1 MATVIRFGILVIWLT
16 CRLHAQQAPGYFD
29 HLTSENGLTENHV
42 NAIHQD
48 EQGYLWFGTF
58 DGLNRYDG
66 YDVVSYKPDPNR
78 SSTLSGLLIF
88 ALTSDQQGS
97 IWIGTTGT
105 GLNRFDPRSATFEY
119 YGPEDGRPHSLVSNT
134 VQSLLTDSRNRLL
147 VGTDKGVSIL
157 DLNDTIDG
165 PPAFTNYQINGLGSR
180 IEKIFEDRDGGIW
193 LGTEHGLY
201 KMVESPNG
209 GVQFVRYSLPTQDDR
224 HLSINDIVQSRDGQM
239 IVGGNLGLFYQ
250 VRSPG
255 STDFV
260 KAEDYNVTSMILD
273 PATDHLWVGTTQG
286 LRGLVVGRFGD
297 APRAEMSFV
306 HVTADRRSLS
316 NDNITAVYLDH
327 SGMLWIGTF
336 GGGVNKF
343 DPRGKRFFQ
352 IQRIDEDH
360 SLSNNGVRALYQDK
374 SGGVWVGT
382 VGGGLNYSEQQL
394 QAGAEARFR
403 TISPPGR
410 VYSILEVDNRAG
422 HRMLLGSD
430 SGPGL
435 FEIDLR
441 TTPYVARPIR
451 SMNRAVFSLLESN
464 DGTVWLGTYAGG
476 LHRWVPRDDG
486 TYDKTTFR
494 SEPGT
499 GGLPSDIIRS
509 LLEDRAGNL
518 WIGTADGLA
527 RISADSLH
535 LDDPSFRV
543 YRNVPGDTLTLSHNY
558 VLPLFEASN
567 GSIWVGTFGGGL
579 NRYVPASEGR
589 ADHFEH
595 VDERDGLRSGV
606 IKAILE
612 DGDGQLWFSS
622 NMGITRYT
630 PPTGDLVHFDY
641 SDGLQSNEFQELAAV
656 RQQDGTLIFGGV
668 NGLNLFDPA
677 IIKANTVPA
686 KPIITELNI
695 GNETVGIM
703 DTVNGRVVLEQS
715 ISHTD
720 RLDLTYR
727 QNSISFKFAG
737 LHFASPGKN
746 SFAYRLRGFDD
757 DWIHTNADQR
767 MATYTNLP
775 YDDYVFEVK
784 AANSDGVW
792 NETPAAIAVSIAPPF
807 YATWYAFVLYGLGF
821 LAMMYA
827 VRRYSIID
835 AEEKNRLL
843 IKRVSQ
849 EKTEELNQLK
859 LQFFTNISHEFRTPL
874 TLITSPLESL
884 IQNGENIPP
893 LRRDQFYHLM
903 YKNSKY
909 LLRLVDQLLD
919 FRRLDQGQM
928 PLQVRKSD
936 IVSFVDE
943 ATAPFEFLATK
954 KNVTYSIRAEESPI
968 TTWFDPDVLEKILF
982 NLLSNA
988 FKFTPSGGEVRLTI
1002 RKSNANDRHFKTH
1015 LDTYGAVCISVMN
1028 TGPGIPRRQLRRI
1041 FDRFYKSTTE
1051 GLQNREGAGIGLA
1064 FTKTLVDLHH
1074 GLINAESE
1082 VGQQTTF
1089 HVRLALDKN
1098 HYSKSQIAQSSA
1110 TSYVPQSDP
1119 VDYFM
1124 PDENLPEEELNS
1136 LQLNKL
1142 PAARRGNDAEEES
1155 PLLLY
1160 IDDNSDL
1167 RNFIRQGFASDFR
1180 VIAADGG
1187 AAGIELA
1194 KTSLP
1199 DIVISDIMMPEVDG
1213 MQVLEALKND
1223 PRTSHIPVIMLT
1235 AKDTEESVAEGLGYG
1250 ADGYVTKPFNLEL
1263 LRQQIINIVNFREAL
1278 RARFRQEVITSP
1290 KEVTVTNA
1298 DEEFLQQAMDI
1309 VEENMS
1315 NTEFSVEQLVRE
1327 MSVSRSKLYL
1337 KLKALTGQSS
1347 SEFVRTIR
1355 LKRAVQLLEDSN
1367 YSVKE
1372 VMFMTGFNTASY
1384 FSKCFKQQ
1392 FGIVPS
1398 EYMRKKREDAEA

>member
-1 MATVIRFGILVIWLT
+1 MTTVLRLCCLIILVSVL
-16 CRLHAQQAPGYFD
+16 RLSAQDAPGYFEY
-29 HLTSENGLTENHV
+29 LTSENGLTENHV

-48 EQGYLWFGTF
+48 KQGYLWFGTF

-66 YDVVSYKPDPNR
+66 YEVVTYKPDPNR
-78 SSTLSGLLIF
+78 SNTLSGLLIF
-88 ALTSDQQGS
+88 AMSSDLHGN

-105 GLNRFDPRSATFEY
+105 GLNRFDPLTNTFEY
-119 YGPEDGRPHSLVSNT
+119 FGPDDGRQNSLVSNT
-134 VQSLLTDSRNRLL
+134 VQSMLTDSRNRLL
-147 VGTDKGVSIL
+147 VGTDKGLSIL
-157 DLNDTIDG
+157 DLNGSDAAQRTS
-165 PPAFTNYQINGLGSR
+165 FTNYEVNGLNLR
-180 IEKIFEDRDGGIW
+180 IETIFEDRDGTIW
-193 LGTEHGLY
+193 LGTDRGLY
-201 KMVESPNG
+201 KMIESNG
-209 GVQFVRYSLPTQDDR
+209 DGVQFVRIAIPTIASDQNT
-224 HLSINDIVQSRDGQM
+224 INDITQTADGQLV
-239 IVGGNLGLFYQ
+239 IGGTSGLYYQ
-250 VRSPG
+250 LRSPG
-255 STDFV
+255 NIEFAKV
-260 KAEDYNVTSMILD
+260 GYLPVTSMVLD
-273 PATDHLWVGTTQG
+273 TTTDHLWVGTSQG
-286 LRGLVVGRFGD
+286 LQAFTAGEFGE
-297 APRAEMSFV
+297 APRSVMHFTN
-306 HVTADRRSLS
+306 VTSDRRSLS
-316 NDNITAVYLDH
+316 NNNITEVYLDH
-327 SGMLWIGTF
+327 SGILWIGTF

-352 IQRIDEDH
+352 LQHTDQPT
-360 SLSNNGVRALYQDK
+360 SLSNNGVRAVYQDR

-382 VGGGLNYSEQQL
+382 VGGGVNYSPTSL
-394 QAGAEARFR
+394 QPGKEANF
-403 TISPPGR
+403 TVLDPPKR
-410 VYSILEVDNRAG
+410 VYSILEINNASG
-422 HRMLLGSD
+422 HKVLLGSD

-435 FEIDLR
+435 FEVDLNEP
-441 TTPYVARPIR
+441 TLTARPNR
-451 SMNRAVFSLLESN
+451 SVDRAIFSMIEAN
-464 DGTVWLGTYAGG
+464 DGTIWLGSYAGG
-476 LHRWVPRDDG
+476 LYRWVPQSDG
-486 TYDKTTFR
+486 TYDKTVFR
-494 SEPGT
+494 SNGSGT
-499 GGLPSDIIRS
+499 SLPSDIVRS
-509 LLEDRAGNL
+509 LLEDRSGNL
-518 WIGTADGLA
+518 WIGTGDGLA
-527 RISADSLH
+527 RISADSVQ
-535 LDDPSFRV
+535 LDNPSFRV
-543 YRNVPGDTLTLSHNY
+543 FRNIPGEVSSLSHNY
-558 VLPLFEASN
+558 ILPLFEASN
-567 GSIWVGTFGGGL
+567 GDIWIGTFGGGL
-579 NRYVPASEGR
+579 NRYVPGSEGKT
-589 ADHFEH
+589 DHFVH
-595 VDERDGLRSGV
+595 ITERGGLRSGV

-612 DGDGQLWFSS
+612 DSRGHLWLSS
-622 NMGITRYT
+622 NKGITRYD
-630 PPTGDLVHFDY
+630 PRSSDLINFDY

-656 RQQDGTLIFGGV
+656 RQHDGTMIFGGV
-668 NGLNLFDPA
+668 NGINLFDPGT
-677 IIKANTVPA
+677 ITPNTVEA
-686 KPIITELNI
+686 RPIITELSI
-695 GNETVGIM
+695 GNETVGIN
-703 DTVNGRVVLEQS
+703 DTLNGRVLLTQS

-720 RLDLTYR
+720 RLNLTYR
-727 QNSISFKFAG
+727 ENSLSLKFAG

-746 SFAYRLRGFDD
+746 RYAYRLVGFDD
-757 DWIHTNADQR
+757 DWIYTTADQR
-767 MATYTNLP
+767 SATYTNLP
-775 YDDYVFEVK
+775 YDDYTFEVK
-784 AANSDGVW
+784 AANSDGIW
-792 NETPAAIAVSIAPPF
+792 QDAPATLDISIAPPF
-807 YATWYAFVLYGLGF
+807 YATHFAFVLYGLAF
-821 LAMMYA
+821 LGLLYA
-827 VRRYSIID
+827 IRRYSIID

-884 IQNGENIPP
+884 IQSGENIPP

-928 PLQVRKSD
+928 PLQVSKRD
-936 IVSFVDE
+936 IVEFVSE

-954 KNVTYSIRAEESPI
+954 KNVAFSIEAEESPI
-968 TTWFDPDVLEKILF
+968 TTWFDPDVLEKVLF

-988 FKFTPSGGEVRLTI
+988 FKFTPTGGRVQLNI
-1002 RKSNANDRHFKTH
+1002 RKTNSEDPHFKTH
-1015 LDTYGAVCISVMN
+1015 LDTYGAVCISVAN
-1028 TGPGIPRRQLRRI
+1028 TGPGLSRKQLTRI
-1041 FDRFYKSTTE
+1041 FDRFYKSTAE

-1074 GLINAESE
+1074 GYINAESE
-1082 VGQQTTF
+1082 VGEETVF

-1098 HYSKSQIAQSSA
+1098 HYKKSEIAQQS
-1110 TSYVPQSDP
+1110 TVNYVPQSDP
-1119 VDYFM
+1119 IDYFM
-1124 PDENLPEEELNS
+1124 PDENLGEEELNA
-1136 LQLNKL
+1136 LQINKL
-1142 PAARRGNDAEEES
+1142 PAAHRQDDDES

-1167 RNFIRQGFASDFR
+1167 RNFIRQGFANDFR

-1199 DIVISDIMMPEVDG
+1199 DIVISDVMMPEVDG

-1263 LRQQIINIVNFREAL
+1263 LRQQIINIVNYREAL

-1315 NTEFSVEQLVRE
+1315 NTDFTVEQLVRE

-1398 EYMRKKREDAEA
+1398 EYMKKKREDAEV